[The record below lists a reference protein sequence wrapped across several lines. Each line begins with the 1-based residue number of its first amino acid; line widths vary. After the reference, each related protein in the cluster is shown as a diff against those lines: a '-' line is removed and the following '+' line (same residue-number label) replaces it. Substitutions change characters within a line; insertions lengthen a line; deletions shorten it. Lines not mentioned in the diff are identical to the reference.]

1 MHFMELII
9 VITCKQ
15 RLYGK
20 QLLNGY
26 KVVLVSMAHIKM
38 GTVFPFGMKKNVLK
52 LGNGTC
58 ALGKG
63 LS

>member
-15 RLYGK
+15 CLYGK

-38 GTVFPFGMKKNVLK
+38 GTVFPFGMKKK
-52 LGNGTC
+52 CSETR
-58 ALGKG
+58 
-63 LS
+63 